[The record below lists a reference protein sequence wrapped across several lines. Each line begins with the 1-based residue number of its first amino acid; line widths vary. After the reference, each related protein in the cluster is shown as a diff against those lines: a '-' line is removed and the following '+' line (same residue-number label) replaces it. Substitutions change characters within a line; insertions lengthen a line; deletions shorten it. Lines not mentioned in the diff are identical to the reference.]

1 MRTSNFV
8 SVFASMTLIGASSA
22 MAALDNYD
30 GYAANT
36 DLLGSGNGQVSYV
49 LPATGGGGSGT
60 GLIVRAVAEGTASSS
75 PNVLLLDPT
84 GVGSVGFVLA
94 PGQIIDMTTVG
105 TQARI
110 AFDFKTVGGRI
121 DLGFLPAFGLADGTS
136 KYVLDNISKAGISQ
150 NGIYWVNNGNL
161 HSASDGN
168 DLRYEDGVW
177 YHWEMII
184 TRAASSFDY
193 SVDLRQR
200 SDNVSLGVLNI
211 TGGAIDR
218 QYLAEMATWGSASA
232 GAIHIDN
239 FTMELVPEPASLSML
254 SLGALA
260 LRRRK

>member
-1 MRTSNFV
+1 
-8 SVFASMTLIGASSA
+8 MTLIGASGA
-22 MAALDNYD
+22 TAALDNFD
-30 GYAANT
+30 SYANNT
-36 DLLGSGNGQVSYV
+36 DLLGTGNGQISYV
-49 LPATGGGGSGT
+49 LPATGGAGNGT
-60 GLIVRAVAEGTASSS
+60 GLIVKAVAEGTASSA
-75 PNVLLLDPT
+75 PNVMLLDPT
-84 GVGSVGFVLA
+84 TTGSVGFVLD
-94 PGQIIDMTTVG
+94 QTINMTTVG

-121 DLGFLPAFGLADGTS
+121 DMGFLPAFSLADGTS
-136 KYVLDNISKAGISQ
+136 KYILDNISKASISQ
-150 NGIYWVNNGNL
+150 NGMYSLNNGVLN
-161 HSASDGN
+161 SAGDGN

-177 YHWEMII
+177 YHWEMTI
-184 TRAASSFDY
+184 TRAATSFDY

-254 SLGALA
+254 GLGALA